1 MDWHP
6 VQDGLSEANAPRY
19 NPEVNMHTTYETVD
33 APSQP
38 SQSIQNL
45 SMLEGNLRFSQP
57 SFGLQQGW
65 AVQGESSSSGAGPA
79 AAGALAPPPHGSS
92 FELQP
97 LIHDP
102 VEEETWELST
112 DKEGY

>member
-1 MDWHP
+1 
-6 VQDGLSEANAPRY
+6 
-19 NPEVNMHTTYETVD
+19 MHTPYETVD

-38 SQSIQNL
+38 SQSIRNL
-45 SMLEGNLRFSQP
+45 SMLGGNLRFSQP

-65 AVQGESSSSGAGPA
+65 AVQDESSSSAAGPAA

-102 VEEETWELST
+102 VEEETWELPT